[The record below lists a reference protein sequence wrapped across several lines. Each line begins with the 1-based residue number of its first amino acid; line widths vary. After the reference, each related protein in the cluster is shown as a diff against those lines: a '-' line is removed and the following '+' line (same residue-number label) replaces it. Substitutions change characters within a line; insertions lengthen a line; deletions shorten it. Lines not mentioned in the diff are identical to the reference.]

1 MYWVNK
7 IKYHLDIVATRHT
20 SVPAIYNFI
29 LIRCNDI
36 NSPVRPAS
44 NLKIYSLLWEGS
56 GFPDGSDGK
65 ESTCMQENQVRSLG
79 REGSLEKRMATHC
92 SILAWRISWIEEPGR
107 LQSIRLQRVRRD
119 WSDLACRWWRAVN
132 ATALHVEDLAHFLT
146 CNLRWGVR
154 KVLLYG
160 RGRFHAQADYVAMF
174 LGGYSS
180 SFMGSL

>member
-29 LIRCNDI
+29 LICCNDI

-92 SILAWRISWIEEPGR
+92 SILAWRISWTEEPGR
-107 LQSIRLQRVRRD
+107 LQPMESQRVGHDRATNTLRRQRKLGTHI
-119 WSDLACRWWRAVN
+119 STVSITFGNSLLGSNLA
-132 ATALHVEDLAHFLT
+132 
-146 CNLRWGVR
+146 
-154 KVLLYG
+154 LYIKI
-160 RGRFHAQADYVAMF
+160 
-174 LGGYSS
+174 
-180 SFMGSL
+180 